1 MFDFSGNKSNK
12 VHVSDNNKSDLK
24 NNYEILPEKRKPQF
38 EYEHVTQTNFN
49 QNNVKKHDLKPK
61 NSKGKPDI
69 IKQNINKIKEKSLT
83 KNVSPN
89 PIEKNLKIK
98 DQEKKYNMN
107 TKNNDLKYIGPKI
120 LKPTIKNNEKT
131 LSDLESGSDN
141 EVQLKYNSSVVSNSN
156 YVSNFFSNFKFKS
169 PVTKEDLEY

>member
-1 MFDFSGNKSNK
+1 
-12 VHVSDNNKSDLK
+12 
-24 NNYEILPEKRKPQF
+24 
-38 EYEHVTQTNFN
+38 
-49 QNNVKKHDLKPK
+49 
-61 NSKGKPDI
+61 
-69 IKQNINKIKEKSLT
+69 
-83 KNVSPN
+83 
-89 PIEKNLKIK
+89 
-98 DQEKKYNMN
+98 MN